1 MVCIYRLENSL
12 NNEDFDLSAHKKIN
26 FLIELR
32 IERCYLFLNRFERK
46 NYKRTNLGKFKI
58 FENLIIKKYL
68 SFYEKRRMGQTN
80 YLEISL
86 IYR

>member
-46 NYKRTNLGKFKI
+46 NHKRTNLGKFKI

>member
-1 MVCIYRLENSL
+1 MVCINRLENSL

-46 NYKRTNLGKFKI
+46 NYKRTNLVKFKT

-68 SFYEKRRMGQTN
+68 TFYEKRRMGQTN

>member
-32 IERCYLFLNRFERK
+32 IERCYLFLNR
-46 NYKRTNLGKFKI
+46 
-58 FENLIIKKYL
+58 
-68 SFYEKRRMGQTN
+68 
-80 YLEISL
+80 L
-86 IYR
+86 IYISPITFKAIGNIQVNERAYKDVPKLQLSV